1 MSVGSLELP
10 AGRSPV
16 DRILAWRRA
25 WLTIEEKSSARAF
38 VSRPLGMVAVHGGLL
53 AALALSL
60 QLSLPMVAIAGL
72 TLGAAALWPRR
83 RLTVLLVASLVVLFL
98 RPYRTADYNATIRTL
113 SEATFGSGGATTLV
127 FQMTGVLAFLILAQG
142 MMAMMRFKPDGLVAR
157 RPLWSHGIAFGT
169 VLGLASILQPGSSA
183 HAGLWTFVAAWASC
197 FWFLAYAMADQKA
210 KNRQPEALRALY
222 MRPFWGGDAAPF
234 GKGLSFL
241 ARFEAT
247 DDEALA
253 RTRLKALKLAVWCA
267 LLSWMTIG
275 LSQAL
280 HGWGAS
286 QP

>member
-25 WLTIEEKSSARAF
+25 WLTIEESSSARAF

-72 TLGAAALWPRR
+72 TLGAAVLWPRR

-98 RPYRTADYNATIRTL
+98 RPYRTADFNATISTL

-183 HAGLWTFVAAWASC
+183 HAGLWSFVAAWASC